1 MVKHNNV
8 VPNGHFHKD
17 WQRYVKVWFDQPA
30 KKVARRS
37 ARAEKAAR
45 VAPRPVNSLRPVVR
59 GQTLKYNLKTRS
71 GRGFTLFELKG
82 AGIPAKEA
90 RGIGVAVD
98 HRRKNR
104 NEEGFKQNVNR
115 LKLYK
120 SKLVVF
126 PRKPSSK
133 RLRKGDS
140 SAEDRKAV
148 EQNLDKQVLPLPTA
162 SKHIK
167 ARVITAEERQRSVTA
182 LLRKSLTDA
191 KLWGQREARA
201 KAKASKPVKAT
212 TEQAAEADE

>member
-17 WQRYVKVWFDQPA
+17 WQRYVKLWFDQPA

-37 ARAEKAAR
+37 ARDAKVAK
-45 VAPRPVNSLRPVVR
+45 VAPRPVNQLRPVVR

-71 GRGFTLFELKG
+71 GRGFTLFELQG
-82 AGIPAKEA
+82 AGIPKKEA
-90 RGIGVAVD
+90 RGIGICVD

-126 PRKPSSK
+126 PRKPSNK
-133 RLRKGDS
+133 RLRKGD
-140 SAEDRKAV
+140 ATAQERQAV
-148 EQNLDKQVLPLPTA
+148 EQNVDKQVVPLPTQ
-162 SKHIK
+162 SRHIK
-167 ARVITAEERQRSVTA
+167 ARVITAEERERNVA
-182 LLRKSLTDA
+182 AFLRKTRTDT

-201 KAKASKPVKAT
+201 KAKAAKPVKGGA
-212 TEQAAEADE
+212 AAEEAAE

>member
-17 WQRYVKVWFDQPA
+17 WQRYVKLWFDQPA
-30 KKVARRS
+30 KKVARRQ
-37 ARAEKAAR
+37 ARDSKVAK
-45 VAPRPVNSLRPVVR
+45 VAPRPINLLRPVVR
-59 GQTLKYNLKTRS
+59 GQTLKYNLKSRS
-71 GRGFTLFELKG
+71 GRGFTLFELQG
-82 AGIPAKEA
+82 AGIPRKEA
-90 RGIGVAVD
+90 RGIGISVD

-104 NEEGFKQNVNR
+104 NEEGFKANVNR

-140 SAEDRKAV
+140 SAAERNAV
-148 EQNLDKQVLPLPTA
+148 EQTVDKQVLSLPTP

-167 ARVITAEERQRSVTA
+167 ARVITKEERERNVTA
-182 LLRKSLTDA
+182 LLRKERTDA

-201 KAKASKPVKAT
+201 KAKAAVKVKP
-212 TEQAAEADE
+212 AADAGKDDE

>member
-30 KKVARRS
+30 RKVARRN
-37 ARAEKAAR
+37 ARDTKVAK
-45 VAPRPVNSLRPVVR
+45 VAPRPVNQLRPVVR

-71 GRGFTLFELKG
+71 GRGFTLHELQG
-82 AGIPAKEA
+82 AGIARKEA
-90 RGIGVAVD
+90 RGIGISVD

-126 PRKPSSK
+126 PRKPTSK
-133 RLRKGDS
+133 RLRKGD
-140 SAEDRKAV
+140 ATAQERQAV
-148 EQNLDKQVLPLPTA
+148 EQNVDKLVLPLPA
-162 SKHIK
+162 PSKHIK
-167 ARVITAEERQRSVTA
+167 ARTITKEERDRSVTA
-182 LLRKSLTDA
+182 LLRKELTDA
-191 KLWGQREARA
+191 KLWGAREARA
-201 KAKASKPVKAT
+201 KAKAAAKAPKAA
-212 TEQAAEADE
+212 AAEDAE

>member
-17 WQRYVKVWFDQPA
+17 WQRYVKLWFDQPA

-37 ARAEKAAR
+37 ARDAKVAK
-45 VAPRPVNSLRPVVR
+45 VAPRPVNQLRPVVR

-71 GRGFTLFELKG
+71 GRGFTLFELQG
-82 AGIPAKEA
+82 AGIPKKEA
-90 RGIGVAVD
+90 RGIGISVD

-126 PRKPSSK
+126 PRKPSNK
-133 RLRKGDS
+133 RLRKGD
-140 SAEDRKAV
+140 ATAQERQAV
-148 EQNLDKQVLPLPTA
+148 EQNVDKQVVPLPTQ
-162 SKHIK
+162 SKHFK
-167 ARVITAEERQRSVTA
+167 ARVITAEEHGRNVA
-182 LLRKSLTDA
+182 AFLRKTRTDA

-201 KAKASKPVKAT
+201 KAKAAKPVKG
-212 TEQAAEADE
+212 AAAAADEE